1 MFCYQKYLCLGY
13 SINMYYSLFN
23 NFRSQI
29 RSIIGRT
36 MKKTMDKAK
45 HFAHEVRLHGGREGG
60 GSSRDGGGRE
70 GGSTEEGLDEQANIK
85 VFILFI
91 TNYFCVPR

>member
-1 MFCYQKYLCLGY
+1 
-13 SINMYYSLFN
+13 
-23 NFRSQI
+23 
-29 RSIIGRT
+29 

-60 GSSRDGGGRE
+60 GSSRDGAGRD
-70 GGSTEEGLDEQANIK
+70 GGSAEEGLDEQANIK

-91 TNYFCVPR
+91 FYCLANLSNEFSFMYTIFL